1 MSAVTPRRWLP
12 PRRASPRIS
21 ASRTMAGII
30 IKVFEAEMTA
40 EQLRVLAGSARCK
53 GASTK
58 AELAYGALLA
68 VVQRGDA
75 GFKALPVAAQRSI
88 DASAVCKREMERAK
102 HALAVLDQDDADWA
116 AMRHAMQQLP
126 PAVLLHILS
135 EEMTAEQMRR
145 LAGKARC
152 EGAKTKAQLAFAV
165 LLTLSLRA
173 SGIKGLPA
181 NAEQRIQASPVC
193 VDWLDELA
201 ISRLRP
207 DYDGGWYE
215 FMRVLLDRKPCERPT
230 TSASASEASPPATGL
245 RSRQPPARKLLAPR
259 KLFDGADDAGAPFM
273 QCTAQ

>member
-1 MSAVTPRRWLP
+1 MCARRQCAQQG
-12 PRRASPRIS
+12 REHESRARLWRP
-21 ASRTMAGII
+21 SR
-30 IKVFEAEMTA
+30 
-40 EQLRVLAGSARCK
+40 
-53 GASTK
+53 
-58 AELAYGALLA
+58 

-75 GFKALPVAAQRSI
+75 GFKALPVAAQRFI
-88 DASAVCKREMERAK
+88 DASAVCKREIERAK

-126 PAVLLHILS
+126 PAALLHILS
-135 EEMTAEQMRR
+135 EEMTAEQMRM

-193 VDWLDELA
+193 VDWLAELA

-207 DYDGGWYE
+207 DYDDGWCE
-215 FMRVLLDRKPCERPT
+215 SCACCLIASHARSLPPPSPPPRPRRPPLACAVGKLLPGSYSRHASSSTAPT
-230 TSASASEASPPATGL
+230 TQAL
-245 RSRQPPARKLLAPR
+245 RSCNALRNRQCKAHRAMHREKHHLTSGHLPQVPR
-259 KLFDGADDAGAPFM
+259 
-273 QCTAQ
+273 